1 MLIDLHQ
8 QGRIDPGA
16 FVTETIELDE
26 VETAFTRTHEDD
38 VLRSVVM
45 F

>member
-8 QGRIDPGA
+8 QGRIDLAA
-16 FVTETIELDE
+16 FVTETIGLGD
-26 VETAFTRTHEDD
+26 VEQAFARMHEGD

-45 F
+45 L